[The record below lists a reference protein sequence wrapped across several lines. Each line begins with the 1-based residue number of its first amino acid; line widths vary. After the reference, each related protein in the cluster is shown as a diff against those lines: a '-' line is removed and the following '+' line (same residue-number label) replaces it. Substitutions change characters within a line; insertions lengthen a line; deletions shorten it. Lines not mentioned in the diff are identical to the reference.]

1 MKKIK
6 EFVFENWIFV
16 LFLIPFILICYNNKM
31 PDNDIWFLLNNGR
44 YVINSGIPVVDPFT
58 IHEGLKYVMQQWGTS
73 LFFWV
78 LYKYFGGKAFIVF
91 IYIIS
96 FLLMYLF
103 YRLCYLVSDK
113 KKLSVIITSI
123 TFCIIY
129 DFIVTRPQVLT
140 FMFLLLE
147 ILCLELYIK
156 KDNIKYLI
164 VLPFI
169 SLLLIN
175 FHTSMW
181 WFQFIFL
188 LPFICNGLSI
198 FNLNFLKKYRLDKYR
213 LTPIIIVAIFMFLFG
228 FVNPYGVDA
237 ITFIFK
243 SYGINSINNAIG
255 EMKSLSFDNYYGKA
269 FLGIII
275 FLTLLMHFRKDFKF
289 DIRHLCFICG
299 GFLLI
304 AMHLKSFAWGIF
316 IIMYSISYAL
326 GNIKIKTF
334 AKGKVLRILKCLY
347 NGVVIS
353 LSLFGLVT
361 FGMILKLSF
370 ENYSFSQGILKNNY
384 EEVTKYILNNY
395 NKDDVILYVDFN
407 NGGYT
412 EFMGLKSYI
421 DGRAELFVKKFNG
434 KSDIFD
440 EYVEILNDN
449 IIVEDFIEKY
459 KFTHLIVYA
468 ETKLDKYL
476 KNSSDYDKVFES
488 TEYIDEDGNAY
499 MNLYVRNDIEV
510 IK

>member
-1 MKKIK
+1 
-6 EFVFENWIFV
+6 
-16 LFLIPFILICYNNKM
+16 
-31 PDNDIWFLLNNGR
+31 
-44 YVINSGIPVVDPFT
+44 
-58 IHEGLKYVMQQWGTS
+58 
-73 LFFWV
+73 
-78 LYKYFGGKAFIVF
+78 
-91 IYIIS
+91 
-96 FLLMYLF
+96 
-103 YRLCYLVSDK
+103 
-113 KKLSVIITSI
+113 
-123 TFCIIY
+123 
-129 DFIVTRPQVLT
+129 
-140 FMFLLLE
+140 
-147 ILCLELYIK
+147 
-156 KDNIKYLI
+156 
-164 VLPFI
+164 
-169 SLLLIN
+169 
-175 FHTSMW
+175 
-181 WFQFIFL
+181 
-188 LPFICNGLSI
+188 
-198 FNLNFLKKYRLDKYR
+198 
-213 LTPIIIVAIFMFLFG
+213 
-228 FVNPYGVDA
+228 
-237 ITFIFK
+237 
-243 SYGINSINNAIG
+243 
-255 EMKSLSFDNYYGKA
+255 
-269 FLGIII
+269 
-275 FLTLLMHFRKDFKF
+275 
-289 DIRHLCFICG
+289 
-299 GFLLI
+299 
-304 AMHLKSFAWGIF
+304 
-316 IIMYSISYAL
+316 MYSISYAL

-334 AKGKVLRILKCLY
+334 AKGKVLRILRCLY
-347 NGVVIS
+347 KGVVIS

-468 ETKLDKYL
+468 ETELEKYL